1 MATETKSTREDQQ
14 AIELF
19 NLAKEALGRLYVL
32 IRTARSYDRSNFT
45 MMESAQAL
53 HAIIGRLLD
62 DQDAARF
69 DIVNEC
75 VFFNRVR
82 MRAKVSGF
90 NTMRYFVEETKRRGI
105 RSLTFDETAEIDDL
119 VSFSMVFA
127 QIDPTLADP
136 FQELMRQME
145 LEGISGIEVK
155 PIKKSIE
162 EALHEVRHLPTKEE
176 AKRSFFSALH
186 VVKEAVKEGVTR
198 GKVNPRKVKRVVE
211 SVVDSILCDEE
222 SMMALTAIRDYD
234 EYTYHHSFNVCIY
247 SIALANR
254 LGLPR
259 QALCEIGIAALFHD
273 VGKTDVPRDVLN
285 KIENLTDEDWQ
296 TIQEH
301 TMSGVKVLT
310 YLKKMDRTIL
320 RAMVVAFCHHL
331 NMDRSGYPQTPSTV
345 MPDVFSR
352 VVRIADVYDALTS
365 ARSYRMKPFS
375 RAEALAIIT
384 EKAGKELDPTL
395 CAVFADVVGG
405 LPDNIDPHEVDDFD
419 VPGDVANLGQSL
431 SAEPEAKPDKW
442 DFPSDGP
449 IDEAGEDDTEEGF
462 DPADVLPEDSAEP
475 STQKADSDRPS

>member
-1 MATETKSTREDQQ
+1 METDTKQATHEQQ
-14 AIELF
+14 AIEQF
-19 NLAKEALGRLYVL
+19 QTAKEVLGRLYVL
-32 IRTARSYDRSNFT
+32 VRTARSYDRSNFA
-45 MMESAQAL
+45 MLESAQAL
-53 HAIIGRLLD
+53 HAILGELLNE
-62 DQDAARF
+62 QDTVRF
-69 DIVNEC
+69 DVVNEC
-75 VFFNRVR
+75 VFFNRIR
-82 MRAKVSGF
+82 MRAKVAGF

-119 VSFSMVFA
+119 VSFAMVFA

-136 FQELMRQME
+136 FSELTRLME
-145 LEGISGIEVK
+145 LEGISGVEVK

-162 EALHEVRHLPTKEE
+162 EALHEVKQLPTKEE

-186 VVKEAVKEGVTR
+186 IVKEAVQEGVTR

-211 SVVDSILCDEE
+211 SVVDSILSDEE
-222 SMMALTAIRDYD
+222 SMMALTAIKDYD

-259 QALCEIGIAALFHD
+259 QALCELGIGALFHD

-285 KIENLTDEDWQ
+285 KLENLTDLDWK

-331 NMDRSGYPQTPSTV
+331 NMDRSGYPQTHSTV
-345 MPDVFSR
+345 EPDAFSR
-352 VVRIADVYDALTS
+352 IVRIADIYDALTS

-375 RAEALAIIT
+375 RSEALSIII
-384 EKAGKELDPTL
+384 EKAGRELDPTL
-395 CAVFADVVGG
+395 CAIFADVAGG
-405 LPDNIDPHEVDDFD
+405 LPDNADATEKIDH
-419 VPGDVANLGQSL
+419 L
-431 SAEPEAKPDKW
+431 SGEDLTGEPDETKSGSGAEGGSRW
-442 DFPSDGP
+442 DFPTDPPIEDSD
-449 IDEAGEDDTEEGF
+449 DQDQDF
-462 DPADVLPEDSAEP
+462 DPADCLPDEDSDTAGPAHPETP
-475 STQKADSDRPS
+475 